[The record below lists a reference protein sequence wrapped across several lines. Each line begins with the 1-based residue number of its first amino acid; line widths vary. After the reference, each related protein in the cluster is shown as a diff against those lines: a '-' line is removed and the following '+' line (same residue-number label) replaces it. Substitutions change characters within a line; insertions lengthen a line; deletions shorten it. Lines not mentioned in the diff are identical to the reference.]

1 MRNAT
6 LAGVLGAGSLA
17 LTGCDVAAPGGPVG
31 HFLRMGWPEG
41 ITPEATAMGN
51 FWVWVWEAA
60 SIIGANMTP
69 HNHTT
74 Q

>member
-51 FWVWVWEAA
+51 FWVWVWVAA
-60 SIIGANMTP
+60 WIIGAIMWG
-69 HNHTT
+69 